1 MIKDEQMTNES
12 AFSREAGAV
21 ALRQAIVLIAEDDD
35 DIRTELVELV
45 ESAGHR
51 VLACGDGSAVLEVLA
66 QVRPDAILLDLKLP
80 TVSGWEVLAARQ
92 SDAALAAIPV
102 IAVTGYAATAP
113 PDVTCVISKPFDSDE
128 LVSVLTRALTTSG
141 FILRSPEKPE
151 ASAPSTPPASS
162 PVPKAERN
170 FRHAVLV
177 IDDDSQIRDTLTEL
191 LEQEG
196 YVVAV
201 FAAAK
206 DALEHLRRSPAP
218 GLILLD
224 LAMPVMTGFAF
235 RAQQRADPMLADIPV
250 VVMTAGVYSRDKRAE
265 LAASDYLMKP
275 FRLGRLLEV
284 VARYCR

>member
-1 MIKDEQMTNES
+1 MTSEV
-12 AFSREAGAV
+12 AFSGEAGGV
-21 ALRQAIVLIAEDDD
+21 PLRQAIVLIAEEDD
-35 DIRTELVELV
+35 DIRMELVELV
-45 ESAGHR
+45 EGAGHR
-51 VLACGDGSAVLEVLA
+51 ALVCRDGSAVLGMLA

-92 SDAALAAIPV
+92 LDAALAAIPV
-102 IAVTGYAATAP
+102 IAVTGYADAAP
-113 PDVTCVISKPFDSDE
+113 PHVTCVISKPFDSDE
-128 LVSVLTRALTTSG
+128 LVSVLTRALTRPD
-141 FILRSPEKPE
+141 FIQRFPETPK
-151 ASAPSTPPASS
+151 ASTPSTPPASGR
-162 PVPKAERN
+162 VPKADSN

-177 IDDDSQIRDTLTEL
+177 IDDDSEIRDTLTEL
-191 LEQEG
+191 LAQEG
-196 YVVAV
+196 YTVAV

-206 DALEHLRRSPAP
+206 EALEHLRRFPAP

-224 LAMPVMTGFAF
+224 LAMPAMTGFVF

-250 VVMTAGVYSRDKRAE
+250 VVMTAGVYSQDRRAE

>member
-1 MIKDEQMTNES
+1 MTNEF
-12 AFSREAGAV
+12 AFSRESGV
-21 ALRQAIVLIAEDDD
+21 APLRQAIVLIAEDDD
-35 DIRTELVELV
+35 DIRAELVELV
-45 ESAGHR
+45 ESADHR
-51 VLACGDGSAVLEVLA
+51 VLACRDGSAVLGVLA

-80 TVSGWEVLAARQ
+80 TVSGWDVLAARRL
-92 SDAALAAIPV
+92 DPALAAIPV
-102 IAVTGYAATAP
+102 IAVTGYADTAP

-128 LVSVLTRALTTSG
+128 LVRVLTHALTTSG
-141 FILRSPEKPE
+141 FILRSPEKPK
-151 ASAPSTPPASS
+151 ASTPSTPPASG
-162 PVPKAERN
+162 PVPKAGSN

-177 IDDDSQIRDTLTEL
+177 IDDDSQIRETLTEL

-196 YVVAV
+196 YGVAV

-224 LAMPVMTGFAF
+224 LAMPTMTGFVF
-235 RAQQRADPMLADIPV
+235 RAQQRADPMLANIPV
-250 VVMTAGVYSRDKRAE
+250 VVMTAGVYGQHKRAE

-275 FRLGRLLEV
+275 FRLRRLLEV